1 MVMSGT
7 SIAAPA
13 VSGAVALML
22 EANPGLTPPLIKA
35 MLQYSAQP
43 LPNANLLQQG
53 AGVLNVDGSAM
64 LGASSSIGKTGVF
77 PPRRRCRAVSSP
89 AAASSSARAWF
100 SGKSNAPGAQFPST
114 LRRNLP
120 NKNHGR

>member
-13 VSGAVALML
+13 LSGAVALML

-53 AGVLNVDGSAM
+53 AGPLNVDGSAM

-77 PPRRRCRAVSSP
+77 IPTATLSGWFV
-89 AAASSSARAWF
+89 AR
-100 SGKSNAPGAQFPST
+100 SGVVMSEGLVFGEK
-114 LRRNLP
+114 
-120 NKNHGR
+120 